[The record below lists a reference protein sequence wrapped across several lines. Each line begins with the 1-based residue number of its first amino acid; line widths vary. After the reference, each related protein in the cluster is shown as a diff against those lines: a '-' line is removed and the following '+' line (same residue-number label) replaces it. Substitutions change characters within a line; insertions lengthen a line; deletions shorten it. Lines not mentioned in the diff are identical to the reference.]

1 MIGRHYAPIGKALRA
16 LDAGQSPSN
25 EDASAAIVRTL
36 NLPFYSFL
44 RVTLFH
50 GPAASLTLGFS
61 LVLNN
66 WFFDAGYLD
75 WQIFGFMLTIFFFAA
90 PAHAIFEFFSIAKY
104 VIPIVERLWAH
115 CDRIEPE
122 HQKALISIRL
132 RNKLLYLS
140 VFITALPLLFFA
152 ASIPFKVDI
161 VLAHLGFDISFAQL
175 TPLLTWVAG
184 VVIVCM
190 GGALAMSAL
199 AASEVSRS
207 ASQLAGAMQ
216 AVENGDLA
224 NDLRI
229 TGTDE
234 YAELFRGFNLMVSS
248 LREEVQILE
257 LSHDLAGELNLD
269 VLLGRIMAATTE
281 LLDADRSTLFLLD
294 KKTGELFSRIA
305 GGLEIHEIR
314 ISADAGIAGAVF
326 QTQNIENIDE
336 PYNDSRFNREVD
348 QSTGYRT
355 KSILAM
361 PIINKS
367 GDCIGVTQ
375 VLNKHGGRFL
385 PKDESRLG
393 AFTAQIAVALENAQL
408 FEDVLNEK
416 SYNDGILRSTSDG
429 IITLDVANKI
439 LTANDAAL
447 GILKKERDQV
457 VNLPADELFTG
468 ANAWVLNNVRRVKS
482 TMARYMSA
490 EVAEQLLAG
499 GESVLGGKNQNVS
512 ILFSD
517 VRGFTTISETLG
529 ARETVSMLNEYFEE
543 MVDVIFQHHGVLAK
557 FIGDAIMALFGV
569 PFNGEH
575 DADDAVVTANGMF
588 TALSELNRRRTIEGK
603 DLIRI
608 GVGIST
614 GEVIVGNI
622 GSTKRM
628 EYTVIGDSVNLGARL
643 ESATKFYGVNI
654 LISEYTK
661 NQLTNGHL
669 IREIDRLQVKGKNQ
683 PVAIYEALDHFT
695 EDTFPNLGKTVAA
708 YESGVG
714 LYRERNFPGALEVFR
729 EALTFHPGDKPTRIY
744 AERCEHY
751 IQEPPDDSWDGVWV
765 MTTK

>member
-1 MIGRHYAPIGKALRA
+1 MGDFR
-16 LDAGQSPSN
+16 
-25 EDASAAIVRTL
+25 
-36 NLPFYSFL
+36 
-44 RVTLFH
+44 
-50 GPAASLTLGFS
+50 
-61 LVLNN
+61 
-66 WFFDAGYLD
+66 
-75 WQIFGFMLTIFFFAA
+75 
-90 PAHAIFEFFSIAKY
+90 SI
-104 VIPIVERLWAH
+104 
-115 CDRIEPE
+115 
-122 HQKALISIRL
+122 
-132 RNKLLYLS
+132 
-140 VFITALPLLFFA
+140 
-152 ASIPFKVDI
+152 
-161 VLAHLGFDISFAQL
+161 
-175 TPLLTWVAG
+175 
-184 VVIVCM
+184 
-190 GGALAMSAL
+190 
-199 AASEVSRS
+199 
-207 ASQLAGAMQ
+207 
-216 AVENGDLA
+216 
-224 NDLRI
+224 
-229 TGTDE
+229 
-234 YAELFRGFNLMVSS
+234 
-248 LREEVQILE
+248 
-257 LSHDLAGELNLD
+257 
-269 VLLGRIMAATTE
+269 
-281 LLDADRSTLFLLD
+281 
-294 KKTGELFSRIA
+294 
-305 GGLEIHEIR
+305 
-314 ISADAGIAGAVF
+314 ISAVGI
-326 QTQNIENIDE
+326 
-336 PYNDSRFNREVD
+336 
-348 QSTGYRT
+348 
-355 KSILAM
+355 
-361 PIINKS
+361 
-367 GDCIGVTQ
+367 
-375 VLNKHGGRFL
+375 
-385 PKDESRLG
+385 
-393 AFTAQIAVALENAQL
+393 TAQIAVALENAQL

-416 SYNDGILRSTSDG
+416 NYNDGILRSTSDG

-447 GILKKERDQV
+447 GIIKKERHQV

-468 ANAWVLNNVRRVKS
+468 ANAWVLNNVRRVNRTQQREIAVEIELELGECEPASVNLAVNPLIDVTEENIGSMIVLEDITSEKRVKS

-543 MVDVIFQHHGVLAK
+543 MVDVIFQHHGVLDK

-643 ESATKFYGVNI
+643 ESATKFYRVNI

-669 IREIDRLQVKGKNQ
+669 IREIDRLQVKGKNE